1 MEKKWGERCRR
12 VQYSLFLKYESV
24 LAEGIVKEADKLAC
38 LVLFLLLQFH
48 STVRTH
54 VGHRSQRGIK
64 ARRPIRIFS
73 NGSNALEDT
82 TVSALKVR
90 MQEQHFKA
98 V

>member
-54 VGHRSQRGIK
+54 VGHRSQREATKRDDLLGYSPME
-64 ARRPIRIFS
+64 A
-73 NGSNALEDT
+73 AML
-82 TVSALKVR
+82 
-90 MQEQHFKA
+90 
-98 V
+98 